1 MKYKILFV
9 DDEPANLRML
19 ERLFRNHYEVL
30 TAPSAAEGLDLLAL
44 HDVALIVSDQR
55 MPAMTGLDFL
65 KKAAEMRPQTVR
77 VILTGY
83 TDLETLVEAINSGVV
98 YKYVSKPWSNADLQQ
113 TVTRAIQHYDALRTQ
128 YQLGAENVRLRE
140 TVRSSAV
147 DIART
152 VSDLANSE
160 FGRHAFRTAELAEE
174 LGKALD
180 LSNAEQEE
188 LYLGG
193 LFHQLS
199 HAGNEQHQSVHAG
212 SEGALEELE
221 RGLIRL
227 NTIPALENILPL
239 TESWVKHYDSM
250 PEGEPLPVCSR
261 ILLVAHAYDQLSG
274 SSDPII
280 GAKNSGVIE
289 QLKAEA
295 GSKFDPIVVEALAD
309 LVSGQARVLPS
320 VSARQQAARID

>member
-19 ERLFRNHYEVL
+19 ERLFRNQYEVL
-30 TAPSAAEGLDLLAL
+30 TAPSAAEGLDLLGI

-128 YQLGAENVRLRE
+128 YQLGAENVRLRD

-160 FGRHAFRTAELAEE
+160 FGGHAFRTAKFAEE
-174 LGKALD
+174 LGRALD
-180 LSNAEQEE
+180 LTAAEQDE

-199 HAGNEQHQSVHAG
+199 HVGHGEHPSIHADAEGSV
-212 SEGALEELE
+212 EDLE
-221 RGLIRL
+221 RSLIRL
-227 NTIPALENILPL
+227 NTIPSLENILPM
-239 TESWVKHYDSM
+239 TEVWMERFDSK
-250 PEGEPLPVCSR
+250 PEGDPLPVSAR
-261 ILLVAHAYDQLSG
+261 ILLVAHAYDQSLGMSG
-274 SSDPII
+274 AD
-280 GAKNSGVIE
+280 ALE

-295 GSKFDPIVVEALAD
+295 GSRFDPIVVEALCD
-309 LVSGQARVLPS
+309 LVSGAGHAGPRADHFDSRP
-320 VSARQQAARID
+320 AARID